1 MITQVIYLEKYDWL
15 IKVYYAIT
23 DDSKNIILDELE
35 AVDCP
40 EYEFEQI
47 KNIFKPFRK
56 NTGFTY
62 TDAFKKVT
70 FIVISITD
78 SAEEFAN
85 TYDHEKGHAAM
96 HIAEYFNIDPY
107 LEELQYLQGK
117 IGQEMFPIAKNFLC
131 ENCRNKIIVFN
142 YGKIKLKNNSFI
154 L

>member
-23 DDSKNIILDELE
+23 EDCKYDIIDELNSI
-35 AVDCP
+35 DCP
-40 EYEFEQI
+40 EYEMEQI
-47 KNIFKPFRK
+47 INIFKPFRS

-62 TDAFKKVT
+62 TDPSKRIT
-70 FIVISITD
+70 FIIISIAD
-78 SAEEFAN
+78 NAEQFAN

-96 HIAEYFNIDPY
+96 HIAEYFDINPY
-107 LEELQYLQGK
+107 SEELQYLQGK

-131 ENCRNKIIVFN
+131 ENCRNKMIVFN